1 MKIFVVA
8 ALGICAFA
16 ASVLAQP
23 QQSLPRVVQGAI
35 QDMLEGCEPERSVL
49 KTGFV
54 VAKDI
59 NGDGRKDYIV
69 NYGGLQCGNDPNAY
83 CGTGGCRTQVFASLR
98 DGTYAKVLD
107 DNVRDVRFTR
117 VKGRRPAMVLSVHGS
132 ECGRMGASR
141 CIQTLFWNGYEFKPA
156 K

>member
-8 ALGICAFA
+8 VVGICAFA
-16 ASVLAQP
+16 TSVLAQP
-23 QQSLPRVVQGAI
+23 PQSLPLVVQRAI
-35 QDMLEGCEPERSVL
+35 QDMLKGCQPERSVL
-49 KTGFV
+49 KKGLV
-54 VAKDI
+54 AAKDI

-69 NYGGLQCGNDPNAY
+69 QYGGLPCGNEPNGF

-107 DNVRDVRFTR
+107 DTVRDVRFTR
-117 VKGRRPAMVLSVHGS
+117 VKGRPAMVLSVHGS

-141 CIQTLFWNGYEFKPA
+141 CIQTLFWNGYE
-156 K
+156 